1 MAALKTLVLGSFML
15 LLGAQA
21 FATETIFAPGT
32 GVVTG
37 TLSGGKIG
45 LDVNVN
51 SGALLAT
58 NPSVGTNG
66 AASPSSSTYIGGN
79 KSGTLTGL
87 LMGQQTMANSL
98 ACVLPSDQSAIPV
111 TGTFWQATQPI
122 SAAALPLP
130 AGASTSA
137 KQPALGTA
145 GSASSDVI
153 TVQGIAS
160 MTALKVDGSA
170 VTQPVSGTVTAN
182 VQGGNATAVKVD
194 GSAVTQPV
202 SGSVSV
208 SNFPGTQAVS
218 GTVTAK
224 LQDNAGTAITVGQK
238 VMASSLPVTIASD
251 QSSVQVKA
259 PLNSTGS
266 GAAAGATVST
276 VVTLTA
282 PANAVG
288 AFLMNLDTSTANI
301 RWAVGRTA
309 TTTLGQQLQPG
320 RDVWI
325 PTGANISLVAESGT
339 QNYDVQWISQ

>member
-1 MAALKTLVLGSFML
+1 MAALKTLVLGSLML

-32 GVVTG
+32 GVITG
-37 TLSGGKIG
+37 TSSGGKIG

-87 LMGQQTMANSL
+87 LIGQQTMANSL
-98 ACVLPSDQSAIPV
+98 SCVLPSDQSAIPV
-111 TGTFWQATQPI
+111 TGTFWQTTQPV
-122 SAAALPLP
+122 SAASLPLP
-130 AGASTSA
+130 SGAATSA

-145 GSASSDVI
+145 GAASSDVI

-170 VTQPVSGTVTAN
+170 VTQPVSGAVTAN

-202 SGSVSV
+202 SAASLPLPAGAATDSTLS
-208 SNFPGTQAVS
+208 TMS
-218 GTVTAK
+218 GK
-224 LQDNAGTAITVGQK
+224 LPATLGQK
-238 VMASSLPVTIASD
+238 TMAASMAAVIASD
-251 QSSVQVKA
+251 QSAIPTKA
-259 PLNSTGS
+259 PTNANGS

-288 AFLMNLDTSTANI
+288 AFLMNLDTSSANI

-325 PTGANISLVAESGT
+325 PTGANISIVAESGT